1 MSKVEKLILDSD
13 SDHFCFYHFLIGCI
27 GAEIL
32 TAKVRRKSVKSWG
45 TPIFLLTPIFCDFLA
60 WQACTSRPGQCTRK
74 PSHINWPA
82 GCSQSLRNYMR
93 RRQQLQEVNTSVV
106 REEPATVDFTGPK
119 QYGDASLDLYIIF
132 VCDRDSC
139 WGSPSV
145 PITHNSVLQLLIR
158 KIRPDEKIFRKS
170 VSKIKQ
176 KKDGWGMLV
185 W

>member
-1 MSKVEKLILDSD
+1 
-13 SDHFCFYHFLIGCI
+13 
-27 GAEIL
+27 
-32 TAKVRRKSVKSWG
+32 
-45 TPIFLLTPIFCDFLA
+45 
-60 WQACTSRPGQCTRK
+60 
-74 PSHINWPA
+74 
-82 GCSQSLRNYMR
+82 
-93 RRQQLQEVNTSVV
+93 VV